1 MFIQNQI
8 ENYIIY
14 KERTIKEALDKIDL
28 NKLGFLIVVN
38 KQLKVQGLVTDGD
51 FRRSILNGIQ
61 LKERVEKI
69 SNRAFIFLDKDYTQD
84 DVEKIFSGSVVQHIP
99 VLENGKLLDIVT
111 DEKNFGIKKNCTK
124 QVGENVK
131 RGWRVS

>member
-51 FRRSILNGIQ
+51 FRRWLINSNNKSLIQSIKN
-61 LKERVEKI
+61 V
-69 SNRAFIFLDKDYTQD
+69 SNKDFIYLDADSTNREITYH
-84 DVEKIFSGSVVQHIP
+84 FY
-99 VLENGKLLDIVT
+99 
-111 DEKNFGIKKNCTK
+111 
-124 QVGENVK
+124 
-131 RGWRVS
+131 